1 MKVIF
6 ILLSI
11 VILSHAIDISITP
24 SKDNTVSN
32 SEIDLLKASMMS
44 QNIII
49 EHEQAEKVISENRY
63 LCEEYL
69 KKQPIPEKVI
79 SNFKLELEKHF
90 ASEIIRDM
98 QRKIIIDDDT
108 SYSYYISHLDE
119 FKKPEQIT
127 FSLYKLENF
136 DKALTFFSKFKISMK
151 NIQSYSKENN
161 ISVISQSISLER
173 LDNKFRYIVKHS
185 KQKIPYLTPP
195 QFFYNHYSVL
205 EVVSQEPQG
214 TYSYEE
220 VKERIHKLLHKKA
233 YSRQKDELLN
243 TYRKQYEEG

>member
-6 ILLSI
+6 ILLGMII
-11 VILSHAIDISITP
+11 VSHALDISITP
-24 SKDNTVSN
+24 SKNNTVSN
-32 SEIDLLKASMMS
+32 SEVALLKASMMS

-49 EHEQAEKVISENRY
+49 ENEQAKKVISENRY

-69 KKQPIPEKVI
+69 KKQPIPQKVI
-79 SNFKLELEKHF
+79 LNFKLELEKHF
-90 ASEIIRDM
+90 AAEIIRDM
-98 QRKIIIDDDT
+98 QQKIVIDDDT

-136 DKALTFFSKFKISMK
+136 DKALSFFTKFKTSMK

-173 LDNKFRYIVKHS
+173 LDRKFRYIVQNS
-185 KQKIPYLTPP
+185 EQKVPYLAPP
-195 QFFYNHYSVL
+195 QFFYDHYSVL
-205 EVVSQEPQG
+205 EVISREPQG
-214 TYSYEE
+214 TYPYEE
-220 VKERIHKLLHKKA
+220 VKKRIHKILHKKA
-233 YSRQKDELLN
+233 YSRQKDELLDS
-243 TYRKQYEEG
+243 YRKQYEEG